1 MCGIAGYSVSL
12 RSGVDRTLA
21 AQALLAGIADRGAD
35 AVGYAYRGGQDEY
48 PVVTKQRTAA
58 SRLLERITVPQHA
71 DELLIHVRDYTKGHP
86 SIPANNHPVRH
97 GPVVGIHNGIIVND
111 DELLAPHS
119 CARSE
124 PRMSVDS
131 EAIFALAA
139 HSHNDPRA
147 LESLAGSMATAW
159 LDQREPG
166 TVFAAR
172 GVGRP
177 LWLGRGRNEV
187 FFASTRAALE
197 IVSEYTGVRLR
208 MSEVRDGT
216 FLQLRDGRV
225 SYTARFRPDRSYVEE
240 TRPAGRARAGPERVL
255 PRAPRRDRGHC
266 RLGLQHSVARDV
278 PALLRESLADEELE
292 RRPGAAPRVEHPID
306 LPLRQERVVR
316 APRLGPVREL
326 R

>member
-1 MCGIAGYSVSL
+1 MCGIAGYSLSL

-48 PVVTKQRTAA
+48 PVVTKQRSPA
-58 SRLLERITVPQHA
+58 SRLLERIMVPEHA
-71 DELLIHVRDYTKGHP
+71 NELLIHVRDYTKGHP

-97 GPVVGIHNGIIVND
+97 GPIVGIHNGIIVND
-111 DELLAPHS
+111 DELLAPYS

-139 HSHNDPRA
+139 HSQNDPHA
-147 LESLAGSMATAW
+147 LEELAGSMATAW
-159 LDQREPG
+159 LDQRESG

-177 LWLGRGRNEV
+177 LWLGRGREEV
-187 FFASTRAALE
+187 FFASTRTALE
-197 IVSEYTGVRLR
+197 IASEYTGVRLR

-216 FLQLRDGRV
+216 FFALRGGRV
-225 SYTARFRPDRSYVEE
+225 ACTARFRPDRTYVEDGSL
-240 TRPAGRARAGPERVL
+240 PA
-255 PRAPRRDRGHC
+255 
-266 RLGLQHSVARDV
+266 
-278 PALLRESLADEELE
+278 
-292 RRPGAAPRVEHPID
+292 
-306 LPLRQERVVR
+306 VR
-316 APRLGPVREL
+316 APGQSEYCLARLAAITAAAA
-326 R
+326 